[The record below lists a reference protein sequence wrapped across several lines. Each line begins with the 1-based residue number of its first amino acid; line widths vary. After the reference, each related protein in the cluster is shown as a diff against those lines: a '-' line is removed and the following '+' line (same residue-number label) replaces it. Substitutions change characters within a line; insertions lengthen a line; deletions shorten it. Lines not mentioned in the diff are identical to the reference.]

1 MMVKLPIDLIDTLS
15 SRKEI
20 TYRAFLGVGK
30 YIIRG
35 GGHFDTFTGPM
46 LFCGYRPNLLIY
58 FDEMLYGSL
67 Y

>member
-1 MMVKLPIDLIDTLS
+1 MSPKKSVNIDCIS
-15 SRKEI
+15 MN
-20 TYRAFLGVGK
+20 FLKKCKNELRVVLANLL
-30 YIIRG
+30 G

-46 LFCGYRPNLLIY
+46 LFFGYRPHLLIY